1 MPLFCRDNAST
12 NLRIA
17 KLARIPHVGYNS
29 HKLNLEV
36 NAMVDTHPDLRNTIE
51 SVCNTMTSARSKLKN
66 SAILRNITDLRPKLD
81 NAPR

>member
-1 MPLFCRDNAST
+1 
-12 NLRIA
+12 
-17 KLARIPHVGYNS
+17 
-29 HKLNLEV
+29 
-36 NAMVDTHPDLRNTIE
+36 MVDTHPDLRNTIE